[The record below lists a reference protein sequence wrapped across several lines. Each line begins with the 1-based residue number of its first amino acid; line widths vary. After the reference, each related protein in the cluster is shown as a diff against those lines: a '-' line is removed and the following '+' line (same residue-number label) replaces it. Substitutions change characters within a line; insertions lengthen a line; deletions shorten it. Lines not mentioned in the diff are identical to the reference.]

1 MTPTYILQEH
11 SDKLLFGWFDF
22 YMLLIWKIYG
32 RKSIFLSEIRNFTLP
47 PVFFQEEEEPRA
59 VESSLPWGASPM
71 IWFVMK
77 ARFEK
82 KRVAVNEE
90 FLRANAEAVR
100 RLEACKT
107 DNAAFSFL
115 HTMGKNI
122 KGVRVAHHQPASAA
136 TQGRKTVRKK
146 RKRNLA
152 AAVEMSVPTSKKH

>member
-1 MTPTYILQEH
+1 MWGGGVEQ
-11 SDKLLFGWFDF
+11 SW
-22 YMLLIWKIYG
+22 G
-32 RKSIFLSEIRNFTLP
+32 RRSLDLSEVP
-47 PVFFQEEEEPRA
+47 PVFFLPAHEEEEPRA

-152 AAVEMSVPTSKKH
+152 AAVEMNVPTSKKH